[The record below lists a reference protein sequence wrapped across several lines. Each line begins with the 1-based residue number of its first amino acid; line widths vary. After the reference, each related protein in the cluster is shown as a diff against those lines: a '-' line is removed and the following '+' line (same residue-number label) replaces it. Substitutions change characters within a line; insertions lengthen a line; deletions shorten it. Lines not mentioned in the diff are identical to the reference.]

1 MDFGEYDYFYL
12 KLIDLVIS
20 AFCYI
25 GYFFVFF
32 IYWFFKELRSFSFEL
47 VIWLSISS
55 CFYSLRGFLW
65 PQTIYNDS
73 GEYGIRC
80 IIQSMVITFFENS
93 TLLIS
98 CIIGYAAFVN
108 TRNPKLFENNIRCY
122 RIIFLSIALLIPLVP
137 CLLIYFLKIYGPS
150 DGWCWLDLSS
160 SNKERIT
167 LINKF
172 MIIYFCFIWLV
183 VILNSFFFI
192 IVIINLHKLKSEEN
206 SQFINRITSRLKWYP
221 VIITILLIPS
231 TVNRVLNLT
240 LNMKLD
246 ILIYLQTIADSIQG
260 LIFGLVYTLSPEVK
274 QALAQMWKKSFRKDK
289 TSMFNQSTNRSS
301 QESLNF
307 ISEYETRKQSY
318 NINSKS
324 SEYVSI

>member
-1 MDFGEYDYFYL
+1 MNSGEEDYFYL
-12 KLIDLVIS
+12 KLIDLIIS

-65 PQTIYNDS
+65 PNTIYSDK
-73 GEYGIRC
+73 GDYGIRC
-80 IIQSMVITFFENS
+80 IIQSLVITFFENS

-98 CIIGYAAFVN
+98 CIIGYAAYVN
-108 TRNPKLFENNIRCY
+108 TRNPKLFENNIRYY
-122 RIIFLSIALLIPLVP
+122 RILFLSIALFIPMIP
-137 CLLIYFLKIYGPS
+137 CLLIYFLKLYGPS

-160 SNKERIT
+160 SNKERNT

-183 VILNSFFFI
+183 VILNSYFI
-192 IVIINLHKLKSEEN
+192 LIVIINLHKLKSEEN

-240 LNMKLD
+240 MNIKLD
-246 ILIYLQTIADSIQG
+246 ILIYIQTIADSIQG
-260 LIFGLVYTLSPEVK
+260 LIFVLVYTLSPEVK
-274 QALAQMWKKSFRKDK
+274 QALAQMCKKYFRKDK
-289 TSMFNQSTNRSS
+289 TSLYYQSTNRNS
-301 QESLNF
+301 QESLNYF
-307 ISEYETRKQSY
+307 SEYDTRKQSQ

-324 SEYVSI
+324 SEYLSL